1 MSNPFYTDASKE
13 VDDDEFLNHP
23 RSGSSGYMLQNS
35 RNVNSTSYN
44 QFNSG
49 ASRDVLGL
57 DTEGNRENGMDR
69 VQVISPPD
77 SRYINPSCLKF
88 DFSYKLMLIEQFIFC
103 IGINAEKTRDRR
115 KNIRLK

>member
-35 RNVNSTSYN
+35 RNVNSTAYN
-44 QFNSG
+44 QFPSG
-49 ASRDVLGL
+49 ASRNALGL

-69 VQVISPPD
+69 VQVILPRD
-77 SRYINPSCLKF
+77 SRHINPSCDSFPSLF
-88 DFSYKLMLIEQFIFC
+88 RIL
-103 IGINAEKTRDRR
+103 INANRTVSILHRH
-115 KNIRLK
+115 

>member
-35 RNVNSTSYN
+35 RNVNSTAYN
-44 QFNSG
+44 QFHSG
-49 ASRDVLGL
+49 ASRDALGL

-69 VQVISPPD
+69 VQVNIPRD
-77 SRYINPSCLKF
+77 SRHINPSCVTELTF
-88 DFSYKLMLIEQFIFC
+88 HT
-103 IGINAEKTRDRR
+103 N
-115 KNIRLK
+115 

>member
-35 RNVNSTSYN
+35 RNVNSTAYN
-44 QFNSG
+44 QFPSG
-49 ASRDVLGL
+49 ASRDALGL

-69 VQVISPPD
+69 VQVILPRN
-77 SRYINPSCLKF
+77 SRSELCPNF
-88 DFSYKLMLIEQFIFC
+88 LILFIL
-103 IGINAEKTRDRR
+103 INANRTVSILHRH
-115 KNIRLK
+115 